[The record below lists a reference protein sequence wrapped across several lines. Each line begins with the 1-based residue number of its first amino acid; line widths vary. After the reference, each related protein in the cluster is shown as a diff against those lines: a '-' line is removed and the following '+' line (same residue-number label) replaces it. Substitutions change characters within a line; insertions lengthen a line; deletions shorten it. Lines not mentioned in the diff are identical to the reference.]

1 MTKKLIITDLL
12 FYLSVVGAAVI
23 QSDKYTST
31 KCQKLKTL
39 TKVAVLLVYSY
50 GVKIEEVTSL

>member
-12 FYLSVVGAAVI
+12 VYLSVVGAAVI
-23 QSDKYTST
+23 QSDKYTSI

-50 GVKIEEVTSL
+50 GVKIEEVISL